1 MKLIHSYL
9 FFAYFFCY
17 SANAADVQ
25 VQING
30 SILSQSCNVKSTDLT
45 KNVIFN
51 DLNLGEFPYTGSVSE
66 PEEVNIRLENCT
78 GNVEQI
84 YYIFSGEQDL
94 NAPNLLKITGQSGSS
109 YDDLA
114 KGIAIEI
121 LDENK
126 KAVPLNEK
134 INLNKAITEKT
145 YDFKFFLRYKS
156 TSPTVTSGDASSLL
170 YLDFYYE

>member
-9 FFAYFFCY
+9 FFVCFFNY
-17 SANAADVQ
+17 SADAADVQ

-30 SILSQSCNVKSTDLT
+30 SILSQSCNVKSADLT

-51 DLNLGEFPYTGSVSE
+51 DLNLGDFPYTGAVSE
-66 PEEVNIRLENCT
+66 PQEVNIGLENCT
-78 GNVEQI
+78 GNVEKI

-94 NAPNLLKITGQSGSS
+94 NEPNLLKITGQSGSS

-126 KAVPLNEK
+126 KIIALNEK
-134 INLNKAITEKT
+134 INLNKTIKEKT
-145 YDFKFFLRYKS
+145 YNFKFFLRYKS
-156 TSPTVTSGDASSLL
+156 TSSTVTSGDASSLL